1 MPAHQEMNNQMKR
14 TLLFTVSLILMAG
27 STFSQRFSVRYADS
41 ILKEPFSG
49 HVILYLSKENKEPK
63 GGRPGLDR
71 FPCFKLYVK
80 DVQPGKA
87 INFDDHA
94 VSFPVPLTEIER
106 GNYYVQVVW
115 DRNLGGRSIAGS
127 PGNLY
132 SLPVQVEIGKKRN
145 RVYQITAT
153 QKVPPAKFQ
162 ETPFI
167 KEIQAPSALLSE
179 FYRQPVTI
187 NAAVHLPA
195 AYLQD
200 KNRKFPVLYTISGFG
215 GDYHRYS
222 SNDHPAAALDTT
234 ACINVYLDGNC
245 ALGHSYYA
253 NSDNNGPWGDALIK
267 ELIPAIERLYRTN
280 GARLLT
286 GHSSGGWAA
295 LWLQTHYP
303 KEFQGCWSSS
313 PDPVDFR
320 SFQKVNLYE
329 DKNMYYAADSSLN
342 QTGTVA
348 GLIPWFSMQTIYQME
363 HVIYRGEQMHS
374 FDAAFSK
381 IGIDGRPQRICNYRS
396 GEIDTPVF
404 EHWKKYDISR
414 YLLANWNSLKSD
426 LDGKVRLT
434 VGSSDNFYLN
444 HAVQLL
450 DSHMKQ
456 HNAKFE
462 TAYYPGDHITVM
474 TPAYQKDGYLF
485 LARKYQEWITARQR

>member
-1 MPAHQEMNNQMKR
+1 MKR
-14 TLLFTVSLILMAG
+14 TLLLTISLMMLAG
-27 STFSQRFSVRYADS
+27 STFSQRFSVSYSNS

-49 HVILYLSKENKEPK
+49 HVIVYLSKENNTPK
-63 GGRPGLDR
+63 AGRPGLDR

-80 DVQPGKA
+80 DVQPGAA
-87 INFDDHA
+87 INFNDHA
-94 VSFPVPLTEIER
+94 ASFPVPLTEIER
-106 GNYYVQVVW
+106 GDYYVQVVY

-132 SLPVQVEIGKKRN
+132 SLPVKVKIDKKQN
-145 RVYQITAT
+145 KVYHITAT
-153 QKVPPAKFQ
+153 EKVPSASFK
-162 ETPFI
+162 ETAFM
-167 KEIQAPSALLSE
+167 KELQAPSALLSE
-179 FYRQPVTI
+179 FYRQSVTI
-187 NAAVHLPA
+187 NAAIHLPA
-195 AYLQD
+195 EYLLD
-200 KNRKFPVLYTISGFG
+200 KDRKFPVLYTISGFG

-222 SNDHPAAALDTT
+222 GDDHPAAALDTT
-234 ACINVYLDGNC
+234 ACIVVYLDGNC

-286 GHSSGGWAA
+286 GHSSGGWSA

-303 KEFQGCWSSS
+303 REFLGCWSSS

-320 SFQKVNLYE
+320 SFQKVNLYK
-329 DKNMYYAADSSLN
+329 DKNMYYAADSSMN
-342 QTGTVA
+342 QTGTIA

-374 FDAAFSK
+374 YDAAFSK
-381 IGIDGRPQRICNYRS
+381 IGIDGSPQRICNYRN
-396 GEIDTPVF
+396 GEIDTSVV
-404 EHWKKYDISR
+404 EHWKTYDISR
-414 YLLANWNSLKSD
+414 YLLTNWNSLKSD

-450 DSHMKQ
+450 DTNMQQLHS
-456 HNAKFE
+456 NFE
-462 TAYYPGDHITVM
+462 IAYFPGDHLTVM
-474 TPAYQKDGYLF
+474 TPAYQQQGYSF
-485 LARKYQEWITARQR
+485 LARKYQSWISARQR